1 MINICKH
8 VRSTIFAVALL
19 GPQTFGQTVQQP
31 AAQQPAPQQPTP
43 QQPTTQQPTTQQPA
57 APQAPPPPA
66 TTTPATTTPATQDNT
81 PGSDVTTKP
90 PRYSFGVRVEYF
102 PERLFQTQYVVINTI
117 NPIQNSSYFG
127 TSAGSKYTLGLT
139 AEYLLTDH
147 ISLGLDFFRH
157 QEEYTQLDQVK
168 SGLLDP
174 NSSYDNRPLTSITQD
189 TRADYWDFPLVAR
202 YYGLVGKAPR
212 GLGWLSQTFL
222 IGGIAYRHVSN
233 IRTGTS
239 TSLPDSSTSYN
250 EIPVAPNHNNLFG
263 VVGGVGYKL
272 FEYGKFKA
280 MGEGRYTRWFG
291 YTFQGPAYES
301 QKNQLE
307 IGLSFTY

>member
-1 MINICKH
+1 MMNLRKH
-8 VRSTIFAVALL
+8 VLPIICATVFPA
-19 GPQTFGQTVQQP
+19 FGQTVQQP
-31 AAQQPAPQQPTP
+31 T
-43 QQPTTQQPTTQQPA
+43 
-57 APQAPPPPA
+57 APPP
-66 TTTPATTTPATQDNT
+66 TPPPSTSTTQDNT
-81 PGSDVTTKP
+81 PGSDVTVTP

-102 PERLFQTQYVVINTI
+102 PERFFQTQYVVVNTT
-117 NPIQNSSYFG
+117 NPILNSSYYG

-139 AEYLLTDH
+139 GEFLVTKRV
-147 ISLGLDFFRH
+147 SLGLDFFYH
-157 QEEYTQLDQVK
+157 QEEYTQLDKIK

-174 NSSYDNRPLTSITQD
+174 NSSYDNRPVTSITQD
-189 TRADYWDFPLVAR
+189 TRANYWDVPVVAR
-202 YYGLVGKAPR
+202 YYSLRTKTPR

-222 IGGIAYRHVSN
+222 IGGGTFRHVSN

-239 TSLPDSSTSYN
+239 TALPDGSTQYN
-250 EIPVAPNHNNLFG
+250 EIPVAPANRNLVG
-263 VVGGVGYKL
+263 LVGGVGYKL

-280 MGEGRYTRWFG
+280 MGEVRYTRWFG

>member
-1 MINICKH
+1 MNLRKH
-8 VRSTIFAVALL
+8 VLPIICATVFPA
-19 GPQTFGQTVQQP
+19 FGQTVQQP
-31 AAQQPAPQQPTP
+31 T
-43 QQPTTQQPTTQQPA
+43 
-57 APQAPPPPA
+57 APPP
-66 TTTPATTTPATQDNT
+66 TPPPSTSTTQDNT
-81 PGSDVTTKP
+81 PGSDVTVTP

-102 PERLFQTQYVVINTI
+102 PERFFQTQYVVVNTT
-117 NPIQNSSYFG
+117 NPILNSSYYG

-139 AEYLLTDH
+139 GEFLVTKRV
-147 ISLGLDFFRH
+147 SLGLDFFYH
-157 QEEYTQLDQVK
+157 QEEYTQLDKIK

-174 NSSYDNRPLTSITQD
+174 NSSYDNRPVTSITQD
-189 TRADYWDFPLVAR
+189 TRANYWDVPVVAR
-202 YYGLVGKAPR
+202 YYSLRTKTPR

-222 IGGIAYRHVSN
+222 IGGGTFRHVSN

-239 TSLPDSSTSYN
+239 TALPDGSTQYN
-250 EIPVAPNHNNLFG
+250 EIPVAPANRNLVG
-263 VVGGVGYKL
+263 LVGGVGYKL

-280 MGEGRYTRWFG
+280 MGEVRYTRWFG

>member
-8 VRSTIFAVALL
+8 VSFTIFAAAIL
-19 GPQTFGQTVQQP
+19 GPAAFGQT
-31 AAQQPAPQQPTP
+31 A
-43 QQPTTQQPTTQQPA
+43 QQPA
-57 APQAPPPPA
+57 APQPTPPA
-66 TTTPATTTPATQDNT
+66 VTTSQDNT
-81 PGSDVTTKP
+81 PGSDATATP

-102 PERLFQTQYVVINTI
+102 PERFFQTQYVVLNTT
-117 NPIQNSSYFG
+117 NPIQTSSYFG
-127 TSAGSKYTLGLT
+127 TSVGSKYTLGLT
-139 AEYLLTDH
+139 GEYLMTNR
-147 ISLGLDFFRH
+147 ISLGIDFFHH

-168 SGLLDP
+168 SGTIDP

-189 TRADYWDFPLVAR
+189 TRANYWDVPVVAR
-202 YYGLVGKAPR
+202 YYGLGFRKPPR
-212 GLGWLSQTFL
+212 GLGWLSQTFVL
-222 IGGIAYRHVSN
+222 GGITYRHVSG

-263 VVGGVGYKL
+263 VTGGVGYKL

-280 MGEGRYTRWFG
+280 MGEARYTRWFQ
-291 YTFQGPAYES
+291 YTFQGPSYES